1 MKEGWKL
8 EEPSILE
15 EFEAKGKRLGQ
26 KGEAMRAALASFGL
40 SRED

>member
-8 EEPSILE
+8 EEPSVLN

-26 KGEAMRAALASFGL
+26 KGEAMREALASFGL
-40 SRED
+40 PKED